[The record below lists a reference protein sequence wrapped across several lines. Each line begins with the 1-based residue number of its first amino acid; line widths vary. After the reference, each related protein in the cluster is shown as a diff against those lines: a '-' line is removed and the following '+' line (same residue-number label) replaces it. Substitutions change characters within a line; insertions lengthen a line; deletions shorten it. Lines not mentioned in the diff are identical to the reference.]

1 MHLWQRAAPR
11 CNVRRGRYKVA
22 HLRRL
27 KALWDEKESLDRQ
40 RVRRA
45 ARLHVQDTWALT
57 RWPGQGRGRVDWHG
71 CTRDGGATVRAPQPS
86 PPN

>member
-1 MHLWQRAAPR
+1 MRSLQHAATE
-11 CNVRRGRYKVA
+11 CAVRRGRYKVA

-45 ARLHVQDTWALT
+45 ARLRVEDTWALT
-57 RWPGQGRGRVDWHG
+57 RWPGR
-71 CTRDGGATVRAPQPS
+71 GGAA
-86 PPN
+86 